1 MKAIQKDFIFEV
13 IGESREVIVST
24 DTWEEAVAYAKKHL
38 DNSGQRLNLE
48 APKRV
53 EEREVFIYDCISCGK
68 PFTTDQ
74 EFKATL
80 PIDSACFR
88 KLMKESR

>member
-13 IGESREVIVST
+13 LGESREVIVSV

-53 EEREVFIYDCISCGK
+53 EEREVFIYDCISCGE
-68 PFTTDQ
+68 PFTTDR
-74 EFKATL
+74 EFTATL

-88 KLMKESR
+88 KLMKASR